1 MSLNPYSETERL
13 QAMMQASFKATRAHF
28 NHLPIRYVIDPPVDM
43 LDAKLARQVAIY
55 ILHIEFGVA
64 RRRAVKMFGIVR
76 STLLLAIR
84 TIDYRRG
91 DAVFDIAY
99 RRIAARANDL
109 FMSELQAAC
118 EVAQEVNYG

>member
-1 MSLNPYSETERL
+1 MSVNPYSETERL

-28 NHLPIRYVIDPPVDM
+28 NHLPIRFIIEPPVDM
-43 LDAKLARQVAIY
+43 LDAKLARQIAIY
-55 ILHIEFGVA
+55 VLHMEFGVA

-84 TIDYRRG
+84 TVEYRRG
-91 DAVFDIAY
+91 EAVFDIAY

-109 FMSELQAAC
+109 FMAELMAASEAS
-118 EVAQEVNYG
+118 QEVSYG